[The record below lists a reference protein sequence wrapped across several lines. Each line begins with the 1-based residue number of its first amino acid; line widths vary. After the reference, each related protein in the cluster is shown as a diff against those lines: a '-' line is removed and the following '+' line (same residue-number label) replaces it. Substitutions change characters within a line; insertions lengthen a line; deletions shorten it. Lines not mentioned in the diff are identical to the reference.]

1 VDDVKAHLRN
11 HTQLGRDGLL
21 FWRTQDGQPVK
32 SADWLRF
39 FKRACRKVESQMV
52 MDADIHR
59 QQTGEPESDES
70 QRIRELLVGN
80 GGYIFHGTR
89 VTGLTWAYR
98 LSSGNLRAVQA
109 IAGHTSPKMALRYQ
123 RAEMDYLAAV
133 ADNVSKMIESGTKR

>member
-1 VDDVKAHLRN
+1 MKTSRRGSRPEDWGAADRKSHLR
-11 HTQLGRDGLL
+11 
-21 FWRTQDGQPVK
+21 
-32 SADWLRF
+32 
-39 FKRACRKVESQMV
+39 
-52 MDADIHR
+52 
-59 QQTGEPESDES
+59 QTGEPETDES
-70 QRIRELLVGN
+70 LRIRGLLTGN

-133 ADNVSKMIESGTKR
+133 ADNVSKKIESGTRT